1 MTNFPTPSPTPSP
14 TPGPR
19 PGPKPGPLPGVGSRP
34 TPSPRPAIPSVARPM
49 KNDPAKWG
57 RIDADG
63 TVFVRTADGEREIGS
78 WQAGTPEEGLAHY
91 GTRFD
96 DLATEVELLETRLAA
111 HPDDANSIQETASQ
125 LRGTLPKAS
134 VIGDLEA
141 LDRRLAS
148 IMEHSEAA
156 GEQAKAERAKRRE
169 QAIARKEAL
178 AGEAEELAENSTD
191 WKVVGDRMRD
201 ILEEWK
207 TIRGIDRKTDD
218 TLWKRYSRARDAF
231 NRRRGSHFAD
241 LDRDRATA
249 RRAKE
254 ALVERAEALK
264 ESTDWNETAN
274 AFRDLMKEWKA
285 AGRAPREVDDKLWDA
300 FRGAQDHF
308 FNARNAVNSERDK
321 EFVANATAKDEL
333 IAAYDSQIDP
343 AKGLD
348 TARAKLRELQEKW
361 EEIGYVPRG
370 QVREYEDKIAVFE
383 KRVSDAEESQWR
395 RTDPEAQARANQF
408 LAKVEEFTA
417 QAEAAEAKGNA
428 KKATKLREQAAQWQ
442 EWADTAA
449 KAVEDL

>member
-1 MTNFPTPSPTPSP
+1 MTNSPTPSP
-14 TPGPR
+14 TPGPKPGAR
-19 PGPKPGPLPGVGSRP
+19 PGPKPGPLPGAGSRP
-34 TPSPRPAIPSVARPM
+34 TPSPRPAAAVVRPV

-57 RIDADG
+57 RVDADG
-63 TVFVRTADGEREIGS
+63 TAYVKTADGEREIGS

-91 GTRFD
+91 GTRFE
-96 DLATEVELLETRLAA
+96 DLATEVELLEARLTA
-111 HPDDANSIQETASQ
+111 HPDSANTIKETAAQ
-125 LRGTLPKAS
+125 LRATLPTAA
-134 VIGDLEA
+134 VIGDLDA
-141 LDRRLAS
+141 LDKRLAT

-156 GEQAKAERAKRRE
+156 GEQAREDRARRRE
-169 QAIARKEAL
+169 EAIARKEAL
-178 AGEAEELAENSTD
+178 AGEAEELAETSTD
-191 WKVVGDRMRD
+191 WKTAGDRMRD

-218 TLWKRYSRARDAF
+218 TLWKRYSRARDSF
-231 NRRRGSHFAD
+231 NRRRGSHFAE
-241 LDRDRATA
+241 LDRGRIAA

-264 ESTDWNETAN
+264 NSTDWNETAR

-285 AGRAPREVDDKLWDA
+285 AGRAPREVDDSLWDA

-308 FNARNAVNSERDK
+308 FNARNSVTAERDK
-321 EFVANATAKDEL
+321 EFEANATAKDEL
-333 IAAYDSQIDP
+333 LAEYDSQIDP
-343 AKGLD
+343 AKGID

-361 EEIGYVPRG
+361 EQIGFVPRG
-370 QVREYEDKIAVFE
+370 QVREYEDKIGAVE

-408 LAKVEEFTA
+408 LVKVEEFTA

-428 KKATKLREQAAQWQ
+428 TKAAKLREQAAQWQ

>member
-1 MTNFPTPSPTPSP
+1 MTNSPTPSP
-14 TPGPR
+14 TPGPKPGAR
-19 PGPKPGPLPGVGSRP
+19 PGPKPGPLPGAGSRP
-34 TPSPRPAIPSVARPM
+34 TPSPRPAAAVVRPV

-57 RIDADG
+57 RVDADG
-63 TVFVRTADGEREIGS
+63 TAYVKTADGEREIGS

-91 GTRFD
+91 GTRFE
-96 DLATEVELLETRLAA
+96 DLATEVELLEARLTA
-111 HPDDANSIQETASQ
+111 HPDSANTIKETAAQ
-125 LRGTLPKAS
+125 LRATLPTAA
-134 VIGDLEA
+134 VIGDLDA
-141 LDRRLAS
+141 LDKRLAT

-156 GEQAKAERAKRRE
+156 GEQAREDRARRRE
-169 QAIARKEAL
+169 EAIARKEAL
-178 AGEAEELAENSTD
+178 AGEAEELAETSTD
-191 WKVVGDRMRD
+191 WKTAGDRMRD

-218 TLWKRYSRARDAF
+218 TLWKRYSRARDSF
-231 NRRRGSHFAD
+231 NRRRGSHFAE
-241 LDRDRATA
+241 LDRGRIAA
-249 RRAKE
+249 RRVKE

-264 ESTDWNETAN
+264 NSTDWNETAR

-285 AGRAPREVDDKLWDA
+285 AGRAPREVDDSLWDA

-308 FNARNAVNSERDK
+308 FNARNSVTAERDK
-321 EFVANATAKDEL
+321 EFEANATAKDEL
-333 IAAYDSQIDP
+333 LAEYDSQIDP
-343 AKGLD
+343 AKGID

-361 EEIGYVPRG
+361 EQIGFVPRG
-370 QVREYEDKIAVFE
+370 QVREYEDKIGAVE

-408 LAKVEEFTA
+408 LVKVEEFTA

-428 KKATKLREQAAQWQ
+428 TKAAKLREQAAQWQ

>member
-1 MTNFPTPSPTPSP
+1 MTNSPTPSPTPGP
-14 TPGPR
+14 KPGPR

-34 TPSPRPAIPSVARPM
+34 TPSPRPATPAVVRPV

-57 RIDADG
+57 RVDADG
-63 TVFVRTADGEREIGS
+63 TVYVKTAEGEREIGS

-96 DLATEVELLETRLAA
+96 DLATEVELLETRLST
-111 HPDDANSIQETASQ
+111 HPDDANSIKETAAQ
-125 LRGTLPKAS
+125 LRGTLPTAA

-141 LDRRLAS
+141 LDKRLVT

-156 GEQAKAERAKRRE
+156 GEQAKADRARRRE

-191 WKVVGDRMRD
+191 WKPAGDRLRA

-207 TIRGIDRKTDD
+207 TIRGIDRRTDD
-218 TLWKRYSRARDAF
+218 ALWKRYSRARDAF
-231 NRRRGSHFAD
+231 NRRRGSHFAE
-241 LDRDRATA
+241 LDRGRAAA
-249 RRAKE
+249 RRTKE
-254 ALVERAEALK
+254 ALVERAEAIK
-264 ESTDWNETAN
+264 DSTDWNETAR

-285 AGRAPREVDDKLWDA
+285 AGRAPREVDDKLWEA

-308 FNARNAVNSERDK
+308 FNARNAVTAERDK
-321 EFVANATAKDEL
+321 EFVANAEAKDRLLAE
-333 IAAYDSQIDP
+333 YDAQIDP
-343 AKGLD
+343 AKDLEG
-348 TARAKLRELQEKW
+348 ARAKLRDLQEKW

-370 QVREYEDKIAVFE
+370 QVRDYEDRIAAVE
-383 KRVSDAEESQWR
+383 KRVADAEESQWR

-408 LAKVEEFTA
+408 LIKVEEFTT

-428 KKATKLREQAAQWQ
+428 KKATQLREQAAQWQ
-442 EWADTAA
+442 EWADAAA

>member
-1 MTNFPTPSPTPSP
+1 MTNSPTPSP
-14 TPGPR
+14 TPGPKPGSR
-19 PGPKPGPLPGVGSRP
+19 PGPKPGPVPGVGSRP
-34 TPSPRPAIPSVARPM
+34 TPSPRPAAPAAVRPA

-57 RIDADG
+57 RVDADG
-63 TVFVRTADGEREIGS
+63 AAYVKTADGERQIGS

-96 DLATEVELLETRLAA
+96 DLATEVELLETRLHA
-111 HPDDANSIQETASQ
+111 HPDDANSIKEKAAH
-125 LRGTLPKAS
+125 LRETLPTAA
-134 VIGDLEA
+134 VIGDLSA
-141 LDRRLAS
+141 LDKRLAT

-156 GEQAKAERAKRRE
+156 GEQAKADRAKRRE
-169 QAIARKEAL
+169 EAIARKEAL
-178 AGEAEELAENSTD
+178 ATEAEELSENATE
-191 WKVVGDRMRD
+191 WKPAGDRLRA

-218 TLWKRYSRARDAF
+218 VLWKRYSRARDAF
-231 NRRRGSHFAD
+231 NRRRGSHFAE
-241 LDRDRATA
+241 LDRGRVAA
-249 RRAKE
+249 RRVKE

-264 ESTDWNETAN
+264 ESTDWNETAR

-285 AGRAPREVDDKLWDA
+285 AGRAPREVDDKLWEA

-308 FNARNAVNSERDK
+308 FNARNSVTAERDK

-333 IAAYDSQIDP
+333 LAEYDSQIDP

-348 TARAKLRELQEKW
+348 TARTKLRELQEKW

-370 QVREYEDKIAVFE
+370 QVRDYEDKIAAVE
-383 KRVSDAEESQWR
+383 KRVSEAEESQWR

-408 LAKVEEFTA
+408 LLKVKEFST

-428 KKATKLREQAAQWQ
+428 KKAEKLRQQAAQWQ

>member
-1 MTNFPTPSPTPSP
+1 MTRVSPNLVVMPA
-14 TPGPR
+14 GPA
-19 PGPKPGPLPGVGSRP
+19 LVQALA
-34 TPSPRPAIPSVARPM
+34 PADAAGRSLVAGIRSLV
-49 KNDPAKWG
+49 
-57 RIDADG
+57 DADG
-63 TVFVRTADGEREIGS
+63 TAYVKTADGEREIGS

-91 GTRFD
+91 GTRFE
-96 DLATEVELLETRLAA
+96 DLATEVELLEARLTA
-111 HPDDANSIQETASQ
+111 HPDSANTIKETAAQ
-125 LRGTLPKAS
+125 LRATLPTAA
-134 VIGDLEA
+134 VIGDLDA
-141 LDRRLAS
+141 LDKRLAT

-156 GEQAKAERAKRRE
+156 GEQAREDRARRRE
-169 QAIARKEAL
+169 ESIARKEAL
-178 AGEAEELAENSTD
+178 AGEAEELAETSTD
-191 WKVVGDRMRD
+191 WKTAGDRMRD

-218 TLWKRYSRARDAF
+218 TLWKRYSRARDSF
-231 NRRRGSHFAD
+231 NRRRGSHFAE
-241 LDRDRATA
+241 LDRGRIAA

-264 ESTDWNETAN
+264 NSTDWNETAR

-285 AGRAPREVDDKLWDA
+285 AGRAPREVDDSLWDA

-308 FNARNAVNSERDK
+308 FNARNSVTAERDK
-321 EFVANATAKDEL
+321 EFEANATAKDEL
-333 IAAYDSQIDP
+333 LAEYDSQIDP
-343 AKGLD
+343 AKGID

-361 EEIGYVPRG
+361 EQIGFVPRG
-370 QVREYEDKIAVFE
+370 QVREYEDKIGAVE

-408 LAKVEEFTA
+408 LVKVEEFTA

-428 KKATKLREQAAQWQ
+428 TKAAKLREQAAQWQ

>member
-1 MTNFPTPSPTPSP
+1 MTNSPTPSP
-14 TPGPR
+14 TPGPKPGAR
-19 PGPKPGPLPGVGSRP
+19 PGPKPGPLPGAGSRP
-34 TPSPRPAIPSVARPM
+34 TPSPRPAAAVVRPV

-57 RIDADG
+57 RVDADG
-63 TVFVRTADGEREIGS
+63 TAYVKTADGEREIGS

-91 GTRFD
+91 GTRFE
-96 DLATEVELLETRLAA
+96 DLATEVELLEARLTA
-111 HPDDANSIQETASQ
+111 HPDSANTIKETAAQ
-125 LRGTLPKAS
+125 LRATLPTAA
-134 VIGDLEA
+134 VIGDLDA
-141 LDRRLAS
+141 LDKRLAT

-156 GEQAKAERAKRRE
+156 GEQAREDRARRRE
-169 QAIARKEAL
+169 ESIARKEAL
-178 AGEAEELAENSTD
+178 AGEAEELAETSTD
-191 WKVVGDRMRD
+191 WKTAGDRMRD

-218 TLWKRYSRARDAF
+218 TLWKRYSRARDSF
-231 NRRRGSHFAD
+231 NRRRGSHFAE
-241 LDRDRATA
+241 LDRGRIAA

-264 ESTDWNETAN
+264 NSTDWNETAR

-285 AGRAPREVDDKLWDA
+285 AGRAPREVDDSLWDA

-308 FNARNAVNSERDK
+308 FNARNSVTAERDK
-321 EFVANATAKDEL
+321 EFEANATAKDEL
-333 IAAYDSQIDP
+333 LAEYDSQIDP
-343 AKGLD
+343 GKGID

-361 EEIGYVPRG
+361 EQIGFVPRG
-370 QVREYEDKIAVFE
+370 QVREYEDKIGAVE

-408 LAKVEEFTA
+408 LVKVEEFTA

-428 KKATKLREQAAQWQ
+428 TKAAKLREQAAQWQ

>member
-1 MTNFPTPSPTPSP
+1 MTNSPTPSP
-14 TPGPR
+14 TPGPKPGAR
-19 PGPKPGPLPGVGSRP
+19 PGPKPGPLPGAGSRP
-34 TPSPRPAIPSVARPM
+34 TPSPRPAAAVVRPV

-57 RIDADG
+57 RVDADG
-63 TVFVRTADGEREIGS
+63 TAYVKTADGEREIGS

-91 GTRFD
+91 GTRFE
-96 DLATEVELLETRLAA
+96 DLATEVELLEARLTA
-111 HPDDANSIQETASQ
+111 HPDSANTIKETAAQ
-125 LRGTLPKAS
+125 LRATLPTAA
-134 VIGDLEA
+134 VIGDLDA
-141 LDRRLAS
+141 LDKRLAT

-156 GEQAKAERAKRRE
+156 GEQAREDRARRRE
-169 QAIARKEAL
+169 ESIARKEAL
-178 AGEAEELAENSTD
+178 AGEAEELAETSTD
-191 WKVVGDRMRD
+191 WKTAGDRMRD

-218 TLWKRYSRARDAF
+218 TLWKRYSRARDSF
-231 NRRRGSHFAD
+231 NRRRGSHFAE
-241 LDRDRATA
+241 LDRGRIAA

-264 ESTDWNETAN
+264 NSTDWNETAR

-285 AGRAPREVDDKLWDA
+285 AGRAPREVDDSLWDA

-308 FNARNAVNSERDK
+308 FNARNSVTAERDK
-321 EFVANATAKDEL
+321 EFEANATAKDEL
-333 IAAYDSQIDP
+333 LAEYDSQIDP
-343 AKGLD
+343 AKGID

-361 EEIGYVPRG
+361 EQIGFVPRG
-370 QVREYEDKIAVFE
+370 QVREYEDKIGAVE

-408 LAKVEEFTA
+408 LVKVEEFTA

-428 KKATKLREQAAQWQ
+428 KKAAKLREQAAQWQ

>member
-1 MTNFPTPSPTPSP
+1 MTNSPTPSP
-14 TPGPR
+14 TPGPKPGAR
-19 PGPKPGPLPGVGSRP
+19 PGPKPGPVPGAGSRP
-34 TPSPRPAIPSVARPM
+34 TPSPRPAATVVRPV
-49 KNDPAKWG
+49 KNDPAEWG
-57 RIDADG
+57 RVDADG
-63 TVFVRTADGEREIGS
+63 TVYVKTADGEREIGS
-78 WQAGTPEEGLAHY
+78 WQAGPPEEGLAHY
-91 GTRFD
+91 GTRFE
-96 DLATEVELLETRLAA
+96 DLATEVELLETRLTA
-111 HPDDANSIQETASQ
+111 HPDDANSIKETAAQ
-125 LRGTLPKAS
+125 LRATLPTAA
-134 VIGDLEA
+134 VIGDLQA
-141 LDRRLAS
+141 LDERLVT

-156 GEQAKAERAKRRE
+156 GEQARADRARRRE

-178 AGEAEELAENSTD
+178 AGEAEELAETSTD
-191 WKVVGDRMRD
+191 WKTAGDRMRD

-231 NRRRGSHFAD
+231 NRRRGSHFAE
-241 LDRDRATA
+241 LDRGRVAA

-264 ESTDWNETAN
+264 DSTDWNETAR

-308 FNARNAVNSERDK
+308 FNARNSVTAERDK
-321 EFVANATAKDEL
+321 EFTANATAKDEL
-333 IAAYDSQIDP
+333 LAEYESQIDP

-361 EEIGYVPRG
+361 EQIGYVPRG
-370 QVREYEDKIAVFE
+370 QVRDYEDKIAAVE

-408 LAKVEEFTA
+408 LVKVEEFTA
-417 QAEAAEAKGNA
+417 QAEAAEARGNA
-428 KKATKLREQAAQWQ
+428 TKAAKLREQAAQWQ

-449 KAVEDL
+449 RAVEDL

>member
-1 MTNFPTPSPTPSP
+1 MTNSPTPSP
-14 TPGPR
+14 TPGPKPGAR
-19 PGPKPGPLPGVGSRP
+19 PGPKPGPLPGAGSRP
-34 TPSPRPAIPSVARPM
+34 TPSPRPAAAVVRPV

-57 RIDADG
+57 RVDADG
-63 TVFVRTADGEREIGS
+63 TAYVKTADGEREIGS

-91 GTRFD
+91 GTRFE
-96 DLATEVELLETRLAA
+96 DLATEVELLEARLTA
-111 HPDDANSIQETASQ
+111 HPDSANTIKETAAQ
-125 LRGTLPKAS
+125 LRATLPTAA
-134 VIGDLEA
+134 VIGDLDA
-141 LDRRLAS
+141 LDKRLAT

-156 GEQAKAERAKRRE
+156 GEQAREDRARRRE
-169 QAIARKEAL
+169 ESIARKEAL
-178 AGEAEELAENSTD
+178 AGEAEELAETSTD
-191 WKVVGDRMRD
+191 WKTAGDRMRD

-218 TLWKRYSRARDAF
+218 TLWKRYSRARDSF
-231 NRRRGSHFAD
+231 NRRRGSHFAE
-241 LDRDRATA
+241 LDRGRIAA

-264 ESTDWNETAN
+264 NSTDWNETAR

-285 AGRAPREVDDKLWDA
+285 AGRAPREVDDSLWDA

-308 FNARNAVNSERDK
+308 FNARNSVTAERDK
-321 EFVANATAKDEL
+321 EFEANATAKDEL
-333 IAAYDSQIDP
+333 LAEYDSQIDP
-343 AKGLD
+343 AKGID

-361 EEIGYVPRG
+361 EQIGFVPRG
-370 QVREYEDKIAVFE
+370 QVREYEDRIGAVE

-408 LAKVEEFTA
+408 LVKVEEFTA

-428 KKATKLREQAAQWQ
+428 TKAAKLREQAAQWQ